1 MGTQQLML
9 YILGILA
16 VGIAIIAGIYLFS
29 GHSVSSNK
37 DAIVDDLLSIG
48 QYAYRY
54 RLRPEP
60 LGGGS
65 RRYDGFRLS
74 DVLAK
79 NGNADYSD
87 FTVTSDEITFNAVST
102 YGYGNIVGRLDKDG
116 QMTFSYQ
123 GEFQ

>member
-16 VGIAIIAGIYLFS
+16 VGIAIIAGIYLFG
-29 GHSVSSNK
+29 GHSISSNK
-37 DAIVDDLLSIG
+37 DAIVDDLLSLG

-65 RRYDGFRLS
+65 RKYDGFRIADNL
-74 DVLAK
+74 VR

-102 YGYGNIVGRLDKDG
+102 YGYGSVIGKLDKEG

-123 GEFQ
+123 GDFQ